1 MIPSGLDSMNRYDT
15 GPANDIMLV
24 HFGYQLQKGSVIL
37 SIADR
42 TDPRLLLH
50 RRLGLGLTCFVA
62 GNGDFVSIISITP
75 MNKIPTQEPSACF
88 INPCHHVLLI
98 LTASY

>member
-42 TDPRLLLH
+42 TDPRLLSI
-50 RRLGLGLTCFVA
+50 VA
-62 GNGDFVSIISITP
+62 
-75 MNKIPTQEPSACF
+75 
-88 INPCHHVLLI
+88 
-98 LTASY
+98 